1 MGPTQRITAADEHR
15 FRLLHE
21 IGCIVCAVYF
31 GRWRTPGDVH
41 HILCGSRRAALNQH
55 QRTILL
61 HPWYHRGVP
70 PCDERGRQLT
80 NQQAY
85 DLMGPSLFHTKREF
99 VERFGTEAELLEMTN
114 ALIARMEAA

>member
-1 MGPTQRITAADEHR
+1 MGPSAHITAADLER

-21 IGCIVCAVYF
+21 IGCIVSAVYF
-31 GRWRTPGDVH
+31 NRWRTPGDVH

-70 PCDERGRQLT
+70 PCDEFGRQLKPH
-80 NQQAY
+80 QAY
-85 DLMGPSLFHTKREF
+85 ELMGPSLFHTKREF